1 MTISYENRV
10 ALVTGAGSGLG
21 LATAQAFAEAGAS
34 VVMADWN
41 EKAVQAAAKQIADKG
56 HKTLAVACDVADD
69 LPHRAALVTVRS
81 RSMSWVSKCDSLPH
95 SREAFASV
103 CFFSQY
109 SFL

>member
-41 EKAVQAAAKQIADKG
+41 EKAV
-56 HKTLAVACDVADD
+56 
-69 LPHRAALVTVRS
+69 
-81 RSMSWVSKCDSLPH
+81 
-95 SREAFASV
+95 
-103 CFFSQY
+103 
-109 SFL
+109 